1 MSLQSAIYASHQK
14 LGRLGASY
22 AVWLEPPTT
31 WEVIPAL
38 ELLTTKHMTNFFE
51 RAILEWTD
59 HPEEEDIRAA
69 ASRFMRRYLL
79 SVAAPAY
86 LALANGVAWDLT
98 LERIS
103 IVMRPDLPLGAVID
117 IRGLDAVTTP
127 ERPTRWPITPIKGT
141 MVPTLDDLRDRALR
155 PLFGDV
161 HVRSFERVLGHVH
174 VSPRLLWSTAAEN
187 VDYYYDNALALLEG
201 DERAVWAADRERILF
216 GDTLPGIE
224 GESPLAGLLAW
235 DDFRSDPLFP
245 RLLQVRTVCCVN
257 YVVPKRDPRYCR
269 TCGLISPDERHDL
282 WRRYAND
289 RDTATAVPWPP
300 KG

>member
-1 MSLQSAIYASHQK
+1 VSLQSAIYESHQK

-22 AVWLEPPTT
+22 AIWLEPPKS

-79 SVAAPAY
+79 SVAAPAFV
-86 LALANGVAWDLT
+86 ALANGVAWDLT

-117 IRGLDAVTTP
+117 LRGLETFTTP
-127 ERPTRWPITPIKGT
+127 ERPSTWPVGGTPLA
-141 MVPTLDDLRDRALR
+141 TLDELRARALR
-155 PLFGDV
+155 PLFADV
-161 HVRSFERVLGHVH
+161 HVRSFERVLGHVK
-174 VSPRLLWSTAAEN
+174 VSPRLLWATAAEN
-187 VDYYYDNALALLEG
+187 VDYYYDNALALLDGE
-201 DERAVWAADRERILF
+201 ERARYGADRERILF
-216 GDTLPGIE
+216 GDALPGIE
-224 GESPLAGLLAW
+224 GENPIRGLLEW
-235 DDFRSDPLFP
+235 DDFRTDPLFP
-245 RLLQVRTVCCVN
+245 RPLQVRTICCVN
-257 YVVPKRDPRYCR
+257 YVVPGRNPRYCR
-269 TCGLISPDERHDL
+269 TCGLQTPEQRHEL
-282 WRRYAND
+282 WRQYAND
-289 RDTATAVPWPP
+289 RDTATVVPWPP

>member
-1 MSLQSAIYASHQK
+1 MTAALQAAIYESHQK

-22 AVWLEPPTT
+22 AVWLEPPAA

-59 HPEEEDIRAA
+59 HPEDEDIRAA

-79 SVAAPAY
+79 SVAAPTY
-86 LALANGVAWDLT
+86 LALANGVAWGLT
-98 LERIS
+98 LDRIS

-117 IRGLDAVTTP
+117 IRGLEAVTTP
-127 ERPTRWPITPIKGT
+127 ERPTRWPVHGKA
-141 MVPTLDDLRDRALR
+141 VATLDELRDRALR
-155 PLFGDV
+155 PLFGDA

-187 VDYYYDNALALLEG
+187 VDYYYDNALAITSG
-201 DERAVWAADRERILF
+201 DERGIWAADRERLLF
-216 GDTLPGIE
+216 GETLPGIE
-224 GESPLAGLLAW
+224 GENPMRDLLGW
-235 DDFRSDPLFP
+235 DDFRDDPLFP

-257 YVVPKRDPRYCR
+257 YIVPGRNPRYCR
-269 TCGLISPDERHDL
+269 TCGLLTPEERHDL
-282 WRRYAND
+282 WRRYASD